1 MSDNTPESQQTPDQA
16 LPWYKKKPVM
26 ITGGVL
32 AFFFVV
38 GLINGPSDTSSTPAP
53 SDNSSATDETAE
65 PEVTEEPTPEPEVTV
80 EPEPEVTEEPEPAG
94 PVETIGQSN
103 AVDKANSYLDFSAF
117 SRTGLIDQLE
127 FEGFSTAD
135 ATYAVDAITVDW
147 NEQAAKKAES
157 YLEFSSFSK
166 SGLYDQLIFEGFTSS
181 QANYGVK
188 AVGY

>member
-1 MSDNTPESQQTPDQA
+1 MSNSTPENQDVPAQNV
-16 LPWYKKKPVM
+16 PWYKKKPVM

-32 AFFFVV
+32 AFLFVV
-38 GLINGPSDTSSTPAP
+38 GLVNGPNNTSSTPEPSDTS
-53 SDNSSATDETAE
+53 NSSTDETAE
-65 PEVTEEPTPEPEVTV
+65 PEVTEEPAP
-80 EPEPEVTEEPEPAG
+80 EPEPEVTEEPEPEG

-103 AVDKANSYLDFSAF
+103 AVDKANSYLEFSAF
-117 SRTGLIDQLE
+117 SRSGLIDQLE
-127 FEGFSTAD
+127 FEGFSTGD
-135 ATYAVDAITVDW
+135 ATYAVDAIIVDW

>member
-1 MSDNTPESQQTPDQA
+1 MSNNAPENEQTPAQP
-16 LPWYKKKPVM
+16 LPWFKKKPVM
-26 ITGGVL
+26 IAGGVI
-32 AFFFVV
+32 AFLIVV
-38 GLINGPSDTSSTPAP
+38 NIANGPSDTSSSPEPTNT
-53 SDNSSATDETAE
+53 SNSSTDEATE
-65 PEVTEEPTPEPEVTV
+65 PEVTEEPTPEVTE
-80 EPEPEVTEEPEPAG
+80 EPEPEVTEEPAG

-103 AVDKANSYLDFSAF
+103 AVDKANSYLEFSAF
-117 SRTGLIDQLE
+117 SRSGLIDQLE

-135 ATYAVDAITVDW
+135 ATYAVDNIIVDW

-166 SGLYDQLIFEGFTSS
+166 SGLYDQLIFEGFSSS